1 MGKFLF
7 SLYGFGEEEDLGI
20 GWVYIFGLGL
30 GEGGEEVGDEDDNLP
45 VGHFAL
51 GSEVHVLV
59 GFGGVDAVEGVFFGG
74 VEGGEGDGEGEILKE
89 HLHIL
94 SKCLYSNIDSLFTYL
109 QHIMNLYLL
118 DRKSVV

>member
-1 MGKFLF
+1 M
-7 SLYGFGEEEDLGI
+7 
-20 GWVYIFGLGL
+20 
-30 GEGGEEVGDEDDNLP
+30 
-45 VGHFAL
+45 
-51 GSEVHVLV
+51 LV

-109 QHIMNLYLL
+109 QHIMNLYFLIC
-118 DRKSVV
+118 SVLFIFGCSKYIDSFKNIMIM